1 MGKTIMNC
9 ITLTL
14 ATVLSLTF
22 SQASAQDFNK
32 GLAAAQAGDYAT
44 AFKEWMPLAEAG
56 GAESQNMLGTMHF
69 EGLGVVKD
77 HEEAIKWFKLAA
89 EQDIVEAQIKLGNMY
104 YSGIGVLQNYAE
116 AIKWYRQSAQKGSAV
131 GQHLVSRMYYEG
143 KGVAQD
149 YDEAMNWYLLSVDLE
164 NAFEQYKL
172 GGIYGNGVLT
182 NKILSYMWYN
192 ISAANGEEDSGTH
205 RDNLAKEMTQADI
218 SKAQAM
224 ARECMASGYKK
235 CGY

>member
-1 MGKTIMNC
+1 MKNLI
-9 ITLTL
+9 IAL
-14 ATVLSLTF
+14 AFLMTF
-22 SQASAQDFNK
+22 YLPVMAQDFQK

-44 AFKEWMPLAEAG
+44 AFKEWTPLAEAG

-69 EGLGVVKD
+69 EGLGVIKD

-89 EQDIVEAQIKLGNMY
+89 EQGIVEAQIQLGNMY

-149 YDEAMNWYLLSVDLE
+149 YDEAMNWYLLSVDLK

-172 GGIYGNGVLT
+172 GGLYGNGVLT

-192 ISAANGEEDSGTH
+192 ISAANGREDSGTY
-205 RDNLAKEMTQADI
+205 RDNLANEMTQADI
-218 SKAQAM
+218 SKAQKM
-224 ARECMASGYKK
+224 ARECINSDYKK